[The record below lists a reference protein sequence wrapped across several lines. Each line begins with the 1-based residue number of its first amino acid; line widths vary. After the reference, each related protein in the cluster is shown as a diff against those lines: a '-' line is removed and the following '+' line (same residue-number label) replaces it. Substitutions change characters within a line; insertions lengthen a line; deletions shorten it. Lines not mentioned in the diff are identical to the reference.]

1 MSQNLPISQSRLQ
14 NFIQV
19 VIAADVMIDFRK
31 KVPSIEWKFKTLVV
45 DDGQK
50 FMFLFIIQGILYF
63 TNKMLICKW
72 KGKKKNVKFVRK
84 LTWMQRWP
92 RLEPYVQLNTIIMLI
107 KHIKLFVYWTTIFFT
122 RSILTWQICNL
133 ARWVERTRTLLYA
146 LPGEKLQNHRTADVN
161 ENHRTRCTEPRT
173 L

>member
-63 TNKMLICKW
+63 TNKMLICK
-72 KGKKKNVKFVRK
+72 
-84 LTWMQRWP
+84 
-92 RLEPYVQLNTIIMLI
+92 
-107 KHIKLFVYWTTIFFT
+107 
-122 RSILTWQICNL
+122 
-133 ARWVERTRTLLYA
+133 
-146 LPGEKLQNHRTADVN
+146 
-161 ENHRTRCTEPRT
+161 
-173 L
+173 